1 MQEADSGWGQT
12 VEVEQRG
19 LVRTGCG
26 GWAFCVQWL
35 MLSTTGQETLFLE
48 VLLTVKASVLREQG
62 VLAANEASVFLSGIK
77 VKNHKTIRWASPAGF
92 SRASPAGFSSIY
104 PLTTLKSLSCSSNGK
119 KSACDAGDQ
128 SLIPGSGRS
137 SGEGDGNS
145 LQYSCLENSMDRGT
159 WQATV
164 CGVTKSQT

>member
-1 MQEADSGWGQT
+1 VQEADSGWGQT

-77 VKNHKTIRWASPAGF
+77 VKNHKTIRWAF
-92 SRASPAGFSSIY
+92 PAGFSSIC

-128 SLIPGSGRS
+128 SLIPGSGKS
-137 SGEGDGNS
+137 SGKRDGNP

-164 CGVTKSQT
+164 CGVTKSRTRLSG